1 MSCKINALLFCRV
14 ALIYG
19 VAGKPNIKS
28 AIAGL
33 QNYVIL
39 CYICYWFDN
48 LADSICM
55 VILVLPEAALI
66 KINRQISWLMVGFN
80 AECRAMPRP
89 GSAKPKA
96 KQAPKSRSRTFLG
109 IPYANDADVPR
120 RPPHGPPCGPPPATP
135 VVNHPPLA
143 GPTDRPPPVP
153 ECQQYIIGP
162 PSWFVSSRMKKL
174 FGLVVLFWP
183 PRTNGELGAE
193 SNTLCHV
200 LLWD

>member
-1 MSCKINALLFCRV
+1 MHGDSC
-14 ALIYG
+14 
-19 VAGKPNIKS
+19 VAGS
-28 AIAGL
+28 
-33 QNYVIL
+33 
-39 CYICYWFDN
+39 CFDQ
-48 LADSICM
+48 
-55 VILVLPEAALI
+55 
-66 KINRQISWLMVGFN
+66 INRQIPWLMVGFN

-120 RPPHGPPCGPPPATP
+120 RPSPWPTMWAPTSNACCEPPATRW
-135 VVNHPPLA
+135 A
-143 GPTDRPPPVP
+143 YRPPASCP